1 MCNKSCIEFYQ
12 RVIKPNEV
20 SGKKILEVGSANLN
34 GGLRSYLENL
44 SPIEY
49 IGVDIQEAPGVD
61 IVLRAEDFVKH
72 FGENK
77 FDFVV
82 STEVLEHIA
91 DWITVINNLK
101 KIVSPNGVIL
111 LTTRSIGFPYH
122 GFPNDYWRF
131 EVKDMQRIFADFDII
146 ALESDQSEPGVFI
159 KAIKPSQNPQV
170 SSALDNYKLWSI
182 ITGKRESAYFANN
195 FIASPPPLKRIDYQL
210 NRLFAR
216 LFASLKRKIAILLK
230 LVIS

>member
-1 MCNKSCIEFYQ
+1 MCNNSCIEFYQ

-20 SGKKILEVGSANLN
+20 SDKKILEVGSANLN

-44 SPIEY
+44 SPTEY

-61 IVLRAEDFVKH
+61 IVLRAEDLVKH

-91 DWITVINNLK
+91 DWVTVINNLK
-101 KIVSPNGVIL
+101 KIVSANGVIL

-122 GFPNDYWRF
+122 GFPDDYWRF
-131 EVKDMQRIFADFDII
+131 QVKDMQHIFADFDIV
-146 ALESDQSEPGVFI
+146 ALESDNSEPGVFI
-159 KAIKPSQNPQV
+159 KAIKPPQNTQF
-170 SSALDNYKLWSI
+170 SSDLNHYKLWSI
-182 ITGKRESAYFANN
+182 ITGKRESVH
-195 FIASPPPLKRIDYQL
+195 FINEFISYPPPLQRSNYRF
-210 NRLFAR
+210 NRFRAR
-216 LFASLKRKIAILLK
+216 LVASLKRKISILLK

>member
-1 MCNKSCIEFYQ
+1 MCNNSCIEFYQ

-61 IVLRAEDFVKH
+61 IVLRAEDLVKH

-131 EVKDMQRIFADFDII
+131 EVKDMQR
-146 ALESDQSEPGVFI
+146 VFI
-159 KAIKPSQNPQV
+159 KAVKPSQNPQV

-195 FIASPPPLKRIDYQL
+195 FIASPPPIK
-210 NRLFAR
+210 AH
-216 LFASLKRKIAILLK
+216 
-230 LVIS
+230 

>member
-1 MCNKSCIEFYQ
+1 MTFMCNNSCIKFCQ
-12 RVIKPNEV
+12 RVIKPSEV

-49 IGVDIQEAPGVD
+49 IGVDIQQAPGVD
-61 IVLRAEDFVKH
+61 IVLRAEDLVKH

-122 GFPNDYWRF
+122 GFPDDYWRF
-131 EVKDMQRIFADFDII
+131 EVKDMQHIFADFDIL
-146 ALESDQSEPGVFI
+146 ALESDKSEPGVFI
-159 KAIKPSQNPQV
+159 KVAKPSYNNQPLSTLNH
-170 SSALDNYKLWSI
+170 YKLWSI
-182 ITGKRESAYFANN
+182 ITGKREFVYFLDELTL
-195 FIASPPPLKRIDYQL
+195 SPPYCNSFAIHLIVFVRDYLLSQ
-210 NRLFAR
+210 RGKYILF
-216 LFASLKRKIAILLK
+216 
-230 LVIS
+230 